1 MPILVASSCLRPIR
15 LKARSWDWGSLV
27 LRTPSKEEGGLGTRL
42 EIETTIWCVFYSDNM
57 SLILSQIE
65 CMKMKTK
72 SGRLCLQY
80 LLTRR
85 VTVWSALVI
94 LLGTVVLVAN
104 ICLVYNIRSGWVL
117 HSNRHEE
124 RSQQQSPPSPT
135 LWIYHKTVSLALVHL
150 NIEAIL
156 SKGE

>member
-1 MPILVASSCLRPIR
+1 
-15 LKARSWDWGSLV
+15 
-27 LRTPSKEEGGLGTRL
+27 
-42 EIETTIWCVFYSDNM
+42 M

-104 ICLVYNIRSGWVL
+104 ICLVYNIRSGWAL

-150 NIEAIL
+150 NIEAKGNKLDSL
-156 SKGE
+156 SSLLSLFIHQSGSYVGSCDHSVQSVGLHHGGAGGTLGRHVVT